1 MITLVARFILETL
14 PPDLNLWLD
23 LEFLVMAQYY
33 FVQSNLSPII
43 IFLITNYHIIA
54 FTDSKVAEKTR
65 SKEKYVES
73 LLHELVAW
81 APGYDSTLV
90 VWIDFVVRSVSHLD
104 NTNSKESEN
113 PFLEVS

>member
-1 MITLVARFILETL
+1 MITLVVHFILETL
-14 PPDLNLWLD
+14 PTDLNLWLD

-33 FVQSNLSPII
+33 FVQSNLSLII

-54 FTDSKVAEKTR
+54 FIDSKVAEKTR
-65 SKEKYVES
+65 SKEKHVES

-81 APGYDSTLV
+81 APDYDSTLV
-90 VWIDFVVRSVSHLD
+90 VWIDFVIRNDSHLG

-113 PFLEVS
+113 PFLKVS